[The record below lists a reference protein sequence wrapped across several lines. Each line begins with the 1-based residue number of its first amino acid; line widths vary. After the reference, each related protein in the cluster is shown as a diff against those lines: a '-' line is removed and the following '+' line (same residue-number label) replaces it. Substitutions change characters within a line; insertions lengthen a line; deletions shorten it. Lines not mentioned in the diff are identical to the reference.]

1 MSASAR
7 RETFS
12 SRPATL
18 LTMIGVAAGLGNVW
32 RFPYMVGEFGGAAF
46 VLFYVLAIVVI
57 GIPALVA
64 EWLLGRSTRRGTV
77 GAFTAAGL
85 PGGRWV
91 GRLLFFGMTAA
102 IGYYTNVLGWV
113 GFFAAGELSAG
124 LGIEM
129 ASGAILPPLTGF
141 DDRAFLLQMAVTA
154 TVMGASVLVLTRGL
168 RRGIERASI
177 VLTPALFLSLVV
189 LFGRAVSLPGAGD
202 GLAWYILKFD
212 PGRLDAGVIL
222 AATGQA
228 AFSLSLG
235 GTFMVVYGSY
245 LRRSTDL
252 PRLAAWTATGDTLAG
267 LLAGLAIFPAVFAA
281 GLDPSSGPGLLFATL
296 PAAFAGMQT
305 GWLFGALFF
314 GSLFGAGFL
323 SLLAAFE
330 VVVAGLTDNT
340 SIGRQKAAW
349 LMAGV
354 AFLLALVPMINQRI
368 LQAWDLTYGSGFQ
381 TLGALVAAVTVGWA
395 LRRSTALRELADAES
410 PRITLL
416 YGWIRYVIP
425 TVILAIFIGWAVT
438 SLV

>member
-1 MSASAR
+1 
-7 RETFS
+7 
-12 SRPATL
+12 
-18 LTMIGVAAGLGNVW
+18 MIGVAAGLGNVW

-46 VLFYVLAIVVI
+46 VLVYVLAIAVI

-64 EWLLGRSTRRGTV
+64 AWVLGRSTRRGTV

-85 PGGRWV
+85 PGGRWA
-91 GRLLFFGMTAA
+91 GWLFFFGMTAA

-113 GFFAAGELSAG
+113 AFFAVGEVAAGA
-124 LGIEM
+124 GIEM
-129 ASGAILPPLTGF
+129 RSEAILPPMTGSDGGSF
-141 DDRAFLLQMAVTA
+141 VLQMGVTA
-154 TVMGASVLVLTRGL
+154 LVMIASVLVLTRGL
-168 RRGIERASI
+168 RRGIERAST
-177 VLTPALFLSLVV
+177 VLTPALFASLAV
-189 LFGRAVSLPGAGD
+189 LLVRAVTLPGAGD
-202 GLAWYILKFD
+202 GLEWYILKFD
-212 PGRLDAGVIL
+212 ASRLDAGVIL

-252 PRLAAWTATGDTLAG
+252 PRLAVWTATGDTLAG
-267 LLAGLAIFPAVFAA
+267 LLAGFAIFPAVFAA

-296 PAAFAGMQT
+296 PAAFEGMPT

-340 SIGRQKAAW
+340 NLKRRRAAW

-354 AFLLALVPMINQRI
+354 AFLFALVPMINQRI
-368 LQAWDLTYGSGFQ
+368 LQAWDLTYGSGMQ

-395 LRRSTALRELADAES
+395 LHRSAALRELGGNGS
-410 PRITLL
+410 PGVALL

-425 TVILAIFIGWAVT
+425 TVILAIFVGWVIT